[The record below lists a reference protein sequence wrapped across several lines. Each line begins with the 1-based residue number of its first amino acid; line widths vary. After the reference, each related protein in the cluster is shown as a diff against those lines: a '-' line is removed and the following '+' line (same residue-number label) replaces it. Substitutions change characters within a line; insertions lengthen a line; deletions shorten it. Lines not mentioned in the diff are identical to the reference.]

1 MGEKEPEIVRMIQEK
16 DSDIME
22 FQEDR
27 KSTPII
33 SNMKHL
39 TLPTTKF
46 RIKKSREIIVSGKK
60 AWVGLE
66 LENEIIKDSSNRDLE
81 IQKTIDELD
90 ILLEEEIRKEQR
102 RMEPG
107 AVGSSPIVRL
117 SSNACH

>member
-66 LENEIIKDSSNRDLE
+66 LENEIIKDSSNRVLE

-107 AVGSSPIVRL
+107 GVGSSPIVRL